1 MRIKIS
7 FWILFLTAVEMQS
20 VIAQLVKNDLIF
32 YSCFSLTSK
41 DEANFCISA
50 TFENYRSHYFI
61 PKTASKGRFNVNISS
76 IKKFNINKV
85 MLNQV
90 PKFSITSI

>member
-1 MRIKIS
+1 
-7 FWILFLTAVEMQS
+7 MQS

-32 YSCFSLTSK
+32 NSCFSLTSK

-76 IKKFNINKV
+76 IKKFKYHLIV
-85 MLNQV
+85 SLFFLLNFPYCQL
-90 PKFSITSI
+90 F